1 MTARSDGSRPIIGGL
16 VGKVKS
22 ALTRTWRRCKHI
34 VDMTIVCID
43 ILGKIFCRESQIERT
58 ALLSLGTVVSGLD

>member
-43 ILGKIFCRESQIERT
+43 ILGRFFAESHKPNGQLSCRW
-58 ALLSLGTVVSGLD
+58 A